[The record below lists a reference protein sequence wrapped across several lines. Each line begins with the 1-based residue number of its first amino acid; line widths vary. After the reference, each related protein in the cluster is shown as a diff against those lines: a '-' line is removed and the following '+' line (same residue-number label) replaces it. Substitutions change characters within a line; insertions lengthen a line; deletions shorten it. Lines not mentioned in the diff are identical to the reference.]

1 MFSNSNN
8 SLPPSYP
15 QSNTAARDASNRVLR
30 DASPL
35 VSPPALLEGAPALIV
50 YHHLVSF
57 ISTSLPHHVKRC
69 YGRIPDDSCRLTW
82 VPTPLLR
89 STALSEVSWHHPRL
103 RLRLCLWT
111 SIAHILMPQG
121 VWVLCR
127 PLAALAQRCQGR
139 VNRIQLV
146 TCGRW
151 VRSSE
156 LSSIMPPPRRLLSR
170 PYRQTSPELGV
181 GGRALATDWAGSPQ
195 ESRGGSWSSVRAT
208 RDAKDR
214 MESRVAEMIQV
225 RLTSNDFV
233 ADWVFLSHRLDFASD
248 EPTSPLQ
255 MLTRLSLRR

>member
-8 SLPPSYP
+8 SLPPSYS
-15 QSNTAARDASNRVLR
+15 QSNTAARNANNRALR

-50 YHHLVSF
+50 YYHLVSF
-57 ISTSLPHHVKRC
+57 ISTSSPHHIKRC

-111 SIAHILMPQG
+111 SIAHIFSPQG
-121 VWVLCR
+121 GWVLCR
-127 PLAALAQRCQGR
+127 LLAALVQRCQGR

-151 VRSSE
+151 VRPSK
-156 LSSIMPPPRRLLSR
+156 LSSMMPPPRRMLLR
-170 PYRQTSPELGV
+170 PYRQTTLRIRKY
-181 GGRALATDWAGSPQ
+181 GGSLATDWAGSPQ
-195 ESRGGSWSSVRAT
+195 EPGEDLGALCVRHGMQRIEWSLEFPR
-208 RDAKDR
+208 
-214 MESRVAEMIQV
+214 
-225 RLTSNDFV
+225 
-233 ADWVFLSHRLDFASD
+233 
-248 EPTSPLQ
+248 
-255 MLTRLSLRR
+255 